1 MPKIHILSQNWIFR
15 QNMDFCNSVI
25 QDHSLFFRWQSTTSA
40 AAAAAQYSN
49 FSRAAAA
56 SGTAL
61 PPSRPYLNPATTSL
75 EAAYSPYHLGSTT
88 MPQSFTSS
96 VSEKESKM
104 ISSDNG
110 STYQSSSMHA
120 SSATSTNFTPYHNLG
135 KLNKKCSNKFWIVWK
150 ITNDKKF
157 VKVCLH
163 FLQFD
168 EYFVINFKVLI
179 SRIWGVL
186 YPRLVGTSRTS
197 IIQFCNFLQVPRWVI
212 ITTG

>member
-15 QNMDFCNSVI
+15 QNMDFWNSVI

-56 SGTAL
+56 GTAL

-104 ISSDNG
+104 ISSDHG

-135 KLNKKCSNKFWIVWK
+135 KLNKECSNKFW
-150 ITNDKKF
+150 NNKKF

-179 SRIWGVL
+179 LRIWGVL
-186 YPRLVGTSRTS
+186 YSRLVGTS
-197 IIQFCNFLQVPRWVI
+197 IIQFCIFLQVPRWVI